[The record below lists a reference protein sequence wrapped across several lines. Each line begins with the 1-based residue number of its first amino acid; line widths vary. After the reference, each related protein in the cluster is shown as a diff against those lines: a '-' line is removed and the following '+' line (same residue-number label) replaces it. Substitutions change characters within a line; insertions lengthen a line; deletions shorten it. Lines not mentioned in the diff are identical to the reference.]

1 MATATSTPAT
11 LDDLMKVEGKAE
23 LINGRVVTFMST
35 GFLPGRVARRITR
48 SLEDYV
54 LAGGRGEPIADNV
67 GYGFDPPLPSGRQ
80 SFSPDASFYTGPLPT
95 NLMRFI
101 DGFPTFAAEVRSE
114 GDFGP
119 AKDREYADK
128 RRDYFFAG
136 TQVVWDVDP
145 RAETVT
151 VYKADDPLAPHMFR
165 RGDTADAEPALP
177 GWRLAVAD
185 IFA

>member
-1 MATATSTPAT
+1 MATATRGTQT

-23 LINGRVVTFMST
+23 LINGRIVTFMPI

-54 LAGGRGEPIADNV
+54 LAGGRGEPVADPV
-67 GYGFDPPLPSGRQ
+67 AYGFDPPLPSGRQ
-80 SFSPDASFYTGPLPT
+80 SFSPDTSFYTGPLPS
-95 NLMRFI
+95 NLMGYI
-101 DGFPTFAAEVRSE
+101 DGFPAFAAEVRSE
-114 GDFGP
+114 NDYGP

-145 RAETVT
+145 IAETVA
-151 VYKADDPLAPHMFR
+151 VYKWDDPLTPLVLR